1 MSEVEQEPFF
11 ELVNKRAEA
20 IADAWYSAIAHTSF
34 VPHPASEIRRVLL
47 DLTRRSIKHLF
58 APELDREA
66 AQEIGALL
74 PRLNYTPPE
83 SLSRTIET
91 LSTRIAQELPR
102 EELIRLQPRLSS
114 LLGEISAGFFRQARN
129 TILADQEEIR
139 HALLLERRRAE
150 HALATARDQALETA
164 RLKSDFLATMSH
176 ELRTPL
182 NAIIGFT
189 DITLQE
195 HQGPLNDLQRS
206 TLERVSRNSHT
217 LLELINS
224 VLDMSKI
231 DAGRM
236 EIADEPVRIA
246 AVVES
251 AVANIEALV
260 CNKQLDITVEW
271 ASSSLP
277 PVHGDAG
284 RLQQVVM
291 NLLSNAIK
299 FTPAHGSIRVV
310 LEYGYTS
317 DLVTAA
323 LPVEDLPLGKWVAL
337 SVQDTG
343 IGIAPGELERIWSEF
358 YQVDSS
364 TTRQY
369 GGTGLGLAIAKRLMM
384 LMSGHV
390 GVRSTLGDGSTFT
403 IWLPVERAVE
413 TTEAALEQTS

>member
-11 ELVNKRAEA
+11 EIVNKRAEA
-20 IADAWYSAIAHTSF
+20 IADGWYSAIAHTSF

-47 DLTRRSIKHLF
+47 DLTRRLIRLLF

-91 LSTRIAQELPR
+91 LSTWLAQELPR
-102 EELIRLQPRLSS
+102 EELTRLQPRLSS

-150 HALATARDQALETA
+150 HALAAARDQALETA

-195 HQGPLNDLQRS
+195 HQGPLNELQRS

-236 EIADEPVRIA
+236 EIANEPVRIA

-260 CNKQLDITVEW
+260 SNKQLDIIVDRPD
-271 ASSSLP
+271 SSLP
-277 PVHGDAG
+277 HVHGDAG

-299 FTPAHGSIRVV
+299 FTPAHGSIRVI
-310 LEYGYTS
+310 LEYGYAS
-317 DLVTAA
+317 DLATAA

-343 IGIAPGELERIWSEF
+343 IGIASAELERIWSEF
-358 YQVDSS
+358 YQVDGS

-403 IWLPVERAVE
+403 IWLPAERAVE
-413 TTEAALEQTS
+413 TTAADAEHIS

>member
-1 MSEVEQEPFF
+1 
-11 ELVNKRAEA
+11 
-20 IADAWYSAIAHTSF
+20 
-34 VPHPASEIRRVLL
+34 
-47 DLTRRSIKHLF
+47 
-58 APELDREA
+58 
-66 AQEIGALL
+66 EIG
-74 PRLNYTPPE
+74 
-83 SLSRTIET
+83 
-91 LSTRIAQELPR
+91 
-102 EELIRLQPRLSS
+102 
-114 LLGEISAGFFRQARN
+114 AGFFRQARN

-150 HALATARDQALETA
+150 HALAAARDQALETA

-195 HQGPLNDLQRS
+195 HAGPINEDQRKN
-206 TLERVSRNSHT
+206 LERVSRNSHT

-236 EIADEPVRIA
+236 QLANEPVRIA

-260 CNKQLDITVEW
+260 RNKQLDITIERPDN
-271 ASSSLP
+271 SLP
-277 PVHGDAG
+277 HVNGDSG

-291 NLLSNAIK
+291 NLLSNAVK
-299 FTPAHGSIRVV
+299 FTPAHGAIRVI
-310 LEYGYTS
+310 LEYGYAS
-317 DLVTAA
+317 DLAA
-323 LPVEDLPLGKWVAL
+323 AAPPLEDLPLGKWLAL

-358 YQVDSS
+358 YQVDGS

-384 LMSGHV
+384 LMNGHV

-403 IWLPVERAVE
+403 IWLPVERSIEMTE
-413 TTEAALEQTS
+413 TDLEQTS